1 MADQDRKRKFSGR
14 PDSRMSEE
22 LDALILKTA
31 TRLFGEQ
38 GYAATSVEQIAA
50 VAGVGKQTIYR
61 RHPSK
66 ENLFKTVIAEL
77 GNSFLLA
84 ASPSEE
90 MVSNDPLQALYKT
103 MRMLLDLILS
113 PETLSLSR
121 TFIGEGWRF
130 PDLVDHAGA
139 HIFDPLEKLTCKL
152 LTAASRAGLLK
163 EGCEPEETG
172 QMLATLCLGGPHQQ
186 MLFGRRV
193 LTTAKERDDYLDHA
207 WRAFMTGILAIP
219 VAMPARGTGRQKHP

>member
-1 MADQDRKRKFSGR
+1 
-14 PDSRMSEE
+14 MSEE

-90 MVSNDPLQALYKT
+90 MVSSDPLQALYKT

-139 HIFDPLEKLTCKL
+139 HIFEPLEKLTCKL

-207 WRAFMTGILAIP
+207 WRAFMMGILATP
-219 VAMPARGTGRQKHP
+219 VATPARGTGRRKRP

>member
-1 MADQDRKRKFSGR
+1 MADQDRRRKFTGR

-50 VAGVGKQTIYR
+50 VAKVGKQTIYR

-66 ENLFKTVIAEL
+66 ENLFKTVISEL

-84 ASPSEE
+84 ASPSDE
-90 MVSNDPLQALYKT
+90 MVSSDPLQALYKT

-121 TFIGEGWRF
+121 TFIAEGWRF
-130 PDLVDHAGA
+130 PDLVNHAGA

-152 LTAASRAGLLK
+152 LTAVSRAGLLK
-163 EGCEPEETG
+163 PGCDLEETS

-193 LTTAKERDDYLDHA
+193 LTTAEERDGYLDHA
-207 WRAFMTGILAIP
+207 WRAFMTGILA
-219 VAMPARGTGRQKHP
+219 APASSPSGNRGR

>member
-1 MADQDRKRKFSGR
+1 MADQDRKKKFSGR

-50 VAGVGKQTIYR
+50 VAKVGKQTIYR

-84 ASPSEE
+84 ASPSDE

-121 TFIGEGWRF
+121 TFIAEGW
-130 PDLVDHAGA
+130 LL
-139 HIFDPLEKLTCKL
+139 IFTEN
-152 LTAASRAGLLK
+152 
-163 EGCEPEETG
+163 
-172 QMLATLCLGGPHQQ
+172 
-186 MLFGRRV
+186 
-193 LTTAKERDDYLDHA
+193 
-207 WRAFMTGILAIP
+207 
-219 VAMPARGTGRQKHP
+219 

>member
-1 MADQDRKRKFSGR
+1 
-14 PDSRMSEE
+14 MSEE

-90 MVSNDPLQALYKT
+90 MVSSDPLQALYKT

-207 WRAFMTGILAIP
+207 WRAFMTGILATP
-219 VAMPARGTGRQKHP
+219 VATPARGTGRRKRP

>member
-1 MADQDRKRKFSGR
+1 
-14 PDSRMSEE
+14 MSEE

-84 ASPSEE
+84 VSPSDE

-121 TFIGEGWRF
+121 TFIAEGWRF

-193 LTTAKERDDYLDHA
+193 LRTARERDDYLDHA
-207 WRAFMTGILAIP
+207 WRAFMTGILATP
-219 VAMPARGTGRQKHP
+219 VATPARGTGRRKRL

>member
-1 MADQDRKRKFSGR
+1 
-14 PDSRMSEE
+14 
-22 LDALILKTA
+22 
-31 TRLFGEQ
+31 
-38 GYAATSVEQIAA
+38 
-50 VAGVGKQTIYR
+50 
-61 RHPSK
+61 
-66 ENLFKTVIAEL
+66 
-77 GNSFLLA
+77 
-84 ASPSEE
+84 

-113 PETLSLSR
+113 PERLSLSR
-121 TFIGEGWRF
+121 TFIGEGWCF

-193 LTTAKERDDYLDHA
+193 LKTAKERDDYLDHA
-207 WRAFMTGILAIP
+207 LHAFMPGILATP
-219 VAMPARGTGRQKHP
+219 VATPARGTDRQQRQSPAVE

>member
-90 MVSNDPLQALYKT
+90 MVSSDPLQALYKT

-207 WRAFMTGILAIP
+207 WRAFMTGILATP
-219 VAMPARGTGRQKHP
+219 VATPARGTGRRKRP

>member
-1 MADQDRKRKFSGR
+1 
-14 PDSRMSEE
+14 MSEE

-50 VAGVGKQTIYR
+50 VAKVGKQTIYR

-77 GNSFLLA
+77 GNSFLLS
-84 ASPSEE
+84 ASPSDE

-163 EGCEPEETG
+163 EGCDPEETG

-207 WRAFMTGILAIP
+207 WHAFMTGILAIP
-219 VAMPARGTGRQKHP
+219 VPPPARATGRRKRPSLTVK